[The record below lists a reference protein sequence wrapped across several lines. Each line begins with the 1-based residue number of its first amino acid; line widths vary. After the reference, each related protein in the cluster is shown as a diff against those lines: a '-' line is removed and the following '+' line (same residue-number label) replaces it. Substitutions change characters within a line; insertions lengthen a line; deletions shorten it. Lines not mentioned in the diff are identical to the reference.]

1 MAKCKPITRE
11 IPTICIGDLNRKII
25 IKSRVLTPPSAG
37 STDYT
42 EVFATVA
49 TVWAMIKTSG
59 LKGRAEFDG
68 TQMSSQDKISNTHEM
83 YIRYRSDVTQ
93 EHFIEYNSEYYDILE
108 VFNMDEANTVTHL
121 KCKLR
126 GSTSNSIN
134 QA

>member
-11 IPTICIGDLNRKII
+11 IPIICIGDLNRKII
-25 IKSRVLTPPSAG
+25 IKTRVLTPPSTN

-42 EVFATVA
+42 EVFTTVA

-59 LKGRAEFDG
+59 LKGRSEFDG
-68 TQMSSQDKISNTHEM
+68 TQMSAMDRISNTHEM
-83 YIRYRSDVTQ
+83 YIRYRSGITQ

-126 GSTSNSIN
+126 GPTANSIN
-134 QA
+134 LA